1 LFDIPVTMSSP
12 DFDVT
17 VPGGLTKGKEDV
29 TPFVT
34 ASVTPIPSKKY
45 FFNVLF

>member
-1 LFDIPVTMSSP
+1 MSSP

-17 VPGGLTKGKEDV
+17 VPEGLTKGKEDV

-34 ASVTPIPSKKY
+34 PAPSKKY